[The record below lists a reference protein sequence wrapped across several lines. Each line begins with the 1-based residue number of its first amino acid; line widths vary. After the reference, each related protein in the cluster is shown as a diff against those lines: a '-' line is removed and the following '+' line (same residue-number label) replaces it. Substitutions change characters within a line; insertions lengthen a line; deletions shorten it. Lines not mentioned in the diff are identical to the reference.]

1 MMLTP
6 MWKGLR
12 THLIRQAAILQKAM
26 DWLAEGKIFVR
37 IQDRFPLVKADEAH
51 RLLERAG
58 GSGKIILTMPAE

>member
-12 THLIRQAAILQKAM
+12 SHLIRQTAILQRAM
-26 DWLAEGKIFVR
+26 DWLAEGKVFVR
-37 IQDRFPLVKADEAH
+37 IQDRFPLIKADEAH
-51 RLLERAG
+51 RLLERVG

>member
-1 MMLTP
+1 
-6 MWKGLR
+6 
-12 THLIRQAAILQKAM
+12 M
-26 DWLAEGKIFVR
+26 DWLAEGKVFVC